1 MDFLKTLMLYM
12 SLTFAASVQN
22 TTAPQETLVPTATP
36 AVTVTEP
43 AADAQATSPA
53 ADPTVTITVPEAAD
67 TIAPSPTIT
76 PNKSYKTLQMNNR
89 SDNVKKMQQRL
100 IELGYL
106 DEGDADG
113 AFGRQT
119 YHAVRAFQ
127 KANGLSVDGIAGAA
141 TLTHLYEDPN
151 VIANP
156 DKTQEPAVTDAP
168 VPAVTAEPQ
177 SGNTDG
183 TIELPA
189 VSAEPT
195 AEPTASPTPDPNALT
210 EMSGASIVLGNS
222 GEKLTCLR
230 QQDGVTIRVNPRLW
244 QTADGRIYMDMTDL
258 AAGAEGWSFT
268 LSMDGTYQLTAE
280 GYEVTIPA
288 DGLSCTVNGESIM
301 LAEGDFR
308 LEGTSPLCTAAFLEK
323 TLNAQ
328 TQWDVDEQTMM
339 IQIVPFAL
347 SEVTD

>member
-22 TTAPQETLVPTATP
+22 TTAPQETPVPTVAPTV
-36 AVTVTEP
+36 AVTEP
-43 AADAQATSPA
+43 APDVQTTSPV

-67 TIAPSPTIT
+67 TVAPSPTIT

-106 DEGDADG
+106 DDGDADG

-127 KANGLSVDGIAGAA
+127 KANGLTVDGIAGAT
-141 TLTHLYEDPN
+141 TLTHLYENPN

-156 DKTQEPAVTDAP
+156 DQTQEPTSTDTP
-168 VPAVTAEPQ
+168 VPAATAEPE
-177 SGNTDG
+177 SANTNS

-189 VSAEPT
+189 VSV
-195 AEPTASPTPDPNALT
+195 EPTASPTPDPNALT
-210 EMSGASIVLGNS
+210 EMSDASIVLGNS

-244 QTADGRIYMDMTDL
+244 QTADGMIYVDMTDL
-258 AAGAEGWSFT
+258 AAGAEGWAFT
-268 LSMDGTYQLTAE
+268 LSMDGSYHLTAE
-280 GYEVTIPA
+280 GYEVIIAA
-288 DGLSCTVNGESIM
+288 DGLSCTVNGESIA
-301 LAEGDFR
+301 LSEGDFR

-323 TLNAQ
+323 VLNAQ
-328 TQWDVDEQTMM
+328 TNWDIDEQTLM

>member
-22 TTAPQETLVPTATP
+22 TVAPQETPMPTVTP
-36 AVTVTEP
+36 TVAVTEP
-43 AADAQATSPA
+43 AGDAQTSAPLSDPA
-53 ADPTVTITVPEAAD
+53 VTITIPDATATVD
-67 TIAPSPTIT
+67 LSPTIT

-106 DEGDADG
+106 DDGDADG

-119 YHAVRAFQ
+119 YNAVRAFQ
-127 KANGLSVDGIAGAA
+127 KANGLNVDGIAGAT

-156 DKTQEPAVTDAP
+156 NKTPEPAATDTP
-168 VPAVTAEPQ
+168 VPAAATEPQ
-177 SGNTDG
+177 FADTDS
-183 TIELPA
+183 TIEPP
-189 VSAEPT
+189 VST

-210 EMSGASIVLGNS
+210 EMSSASIVLGDS

-244 QTADGRIYMDMTDL
+244 RTNNGLIYMDMTDL
-258 AAGAEGWSFT
+258 AAGAEGWAFT
-268 LSMDGTYQLTAE
+268 LSMDGSYHLTAE
-280 GYEVTIPA
+280 GYEVIFSA
-288 DGLSCTVNGESIM
+288 DGLSCTVNGESIA

-308 LEGTSPLCTAAFLEK
+308 LEGTSPMCTATFLEK
-323 TLNAQ
+323 ALNAQ
-328 TQWDVDEQTMM
+328 THWDDDEQTMM
-339 IQIVPFAL
+339 IQVVPFEL